1 MKIDIMFPYFKYCV
15 QVLKK
20 EMLMKKR
27 NIQPAHKEK
36 KSKTDNAEYPRQ
48 IYQKYLYIPVFN
60 IQVCIIN
67 FILKST
73 AKS

>member
-36 KSKTDNAEYPRQ
+36 KAKQTMQS
-48 IYQKYLYIPVFN
+48 
-60 IQVCIIN
+60 
-67 FILKST
+67 ILDRFTKST
-73 AKS
+73 CIYLCLTSKFAL